1 MKKTIKPLF
10 RFSSSLLLG
19 LIVVF
24 GIHALISRFLDVSI
38 FEHLL
43 IPSYWVNYLLV
54 VFTFAILIAL
64 KNRKSQSLGFVFLG
78 GFFVKIA
85 VFLIFFKPIFL
96 ADGEI
101 ATVEFVSFFTP
112 YAVCLAYETYIL
124 VTILN
129 KE

>member
-1 MKKTIKPLF
+1 MKKTIKPLL
-10 RFSSSLLLG
+10 RFSISLLLG
-19 LIVVF
+19 LVVVF
-24 GIHALISRFLDVSI
+24 GINSLISDYLGISI
-38 FEHLL
+38 YDHLM
-43 IPSYWVNYLLV
+43 ITSYWVNFLLV
-54 VFTFAILIAL
+54 VFTFAILITL

-78 GFFVKIA
+78 GFFIKIA

-96 ADGEI
+96 TDGEI
-101 ATVEFVSFFTP
+101 TTVEFVSFFTP

>member
-1 MKKTIKPLF
+1 MKKTIKPLL
-10 RFSSSLLLG
+10 RFSTSLLLG
-19 LIVVF
+19 LAIFFVV
-24 GIHALISRFLDVSI
+24 HALINHYLGISI
-38 FEHLL
+38 YDHLL
-43 IPSYWVNYLLV
+43 ITSYWVNYLLV

-78 GFFVKIA
+78 GFFIKIA
-85 VFLIFFKPIFL
+85 VFLLFFKPIFL
-96 ADGEI
+96 IDGEI

>member
-10 RFSSSLLLG
+10 RFSTSLLLG
-19 LIVVF
+19 LAVVF
-24 GIHALISRFLDVSI
+24 GIHALISHYLGISI
-38 FEHLL
+38 HDHLL
-43 IPSYWVNYLLV
+43 ITSYWVNYLLV
-54 VFTFAILIAL
+54 VSTFAILIAL

-78 GFFVKIA
+78 GFFIKIA
-85 VFLIFFKPIFL
+85 VFLIFFKPQFL
-96 ADGEI
+96 TDGEI

>member
-1 MKKTIKPLF
+1 MKKTIKPLL
-10 RFSSSLLLG
+10 RFSTTLLLG
-19 LIVVF
+19 LLLVF
-24 GIHALISRFLDVSI
+24 GIHALISKSLGVSVY
-38 FEHLL
+38 EHLL

-85 VFLIFFKPIFL
+85 VFLIFFKPIFS